1 MRDTVIILIIIVAVI
16 IGNVISQ
23 NILKEYSERIILKLE
38 DIKVSMQN
46 KEVLKQKVE
55 ELSELWEEAEEKWS
69 IIVTHQELD
78 MIKTAI
84 LNVKSSIEAD
94 DFDFGYEQIEN
105 SIFLVGH
112 IKDKGAMEWK
122 NIF

>member
-23 NILKEYSERIILKLE
+23 NILKEYSERLILKLE

-46 KEVLKQKVE
+46 KEALKQKVE

-94 DFDFGYEQIEN
+94 DFDFAYEQIEN

>member
-23 NILKEYSERIILKLE
+23 NILKEYSERLILKSE

-46 KEVLKQKVE
+46 KEALKQKVE

-112 IKDKGAMEWK
+112 IKDKWAMEWK

>member
-1 MRDTVIILIIIVAVI
+1 MKDAITITLIIIIVI

-23 NILKEYSERIILKLE
+23 NILKEYSNKLNEKLE
-38 DIKVSMQN
+38 EVKISLQD
-46 KEVLKQKVE
+46 KEIAKEKSE
-55 ELSELWEEAEEKWS
+55 ELCQLWEETEERWS

-84 LNVKSSIEAD
+84 INVKSSIQAD
-94 DFDFGYEQIEN
+94 DIAFSYEQIEN
-105 SIFLVGH
+105 SNFLVSH
-112 IKDKGAMEWK
+112 IKEKGSMEWK

>member
-23 NILKEYSERIILKLE
+23 NILKEYSERLTLKLE
-38 DIKVSMQN
+38 DIKVSMQD
-46 KEVLKQKVE
+46 KEASKQKSE

-94 DFDFGYEQIEN
+94 DIDFGYEQIEN

-112 IKDKGAMEWK
+112 IKDKVAMEWK